1 MAAITKLDLKELEEG
16 RKYLMSGSV
25 GHALPLLLVSGK
37 GAVLKDVHGKEYI
50 DCTSQAWTYNV
61 GFSHPKVI
69 KAAIEQTKQL
79 SHCRTSF
86 ETIPKLRLLKKL
98 GELAPGRL
106 KKISFCM
113 HGSVANEG
121 AFKLAMVN
129 RPEAE
134 KFLTVY
140 DNYSGRTMATIA
152 ASWPYHPISKRLSP
166 FMHNFIRVPNA
177 YCYRCPFKLEY
188 PECNLLCAEFI
199 KSTLEKGAEPVAAL
213 TLEPFQASGG
223 MIEFPQGYLKRVRE
237 ICDECGILL
246 IYDEIQTA
254 FGRLGAMFAAELYGA
269 LPDILVFGKAIAG
282 GFPLAGVMM
291 REDLKPYDS
300 AIHSF
305 TFSHF
310 PVSLAAACATLDVL
324 EEEKLLQRAQKTGK
338 YIIKRLLEMKE
349 KYELIGDVRGRGL
362 MIGIELVKSKKTKEP
377 ACEETLKFEKEAL
390 KKGVIFGVSKF
401 LGLGNVIKIKP
412 PLVINEEEVEKVLQ
426 VFEDLTKSLTTR

>member
-1 MAAITKLDLKELEEG
+1 MAVVTKLDLKELEEG

-37 GAVLKDVHGKEYI
+37 GALLKDVHGKEYI

-152 ASWPYHPISKRLSP
+152 AS
-166 FMHNFIRVPNA
+166 
-177 YCYRCPFKLEY
+177 
-188 PECNLLCAEFI
+188 
-199 KSTLEKGAEPVAAL
+199 
-213 TLEPFQASGG
+213 
-223 MIEFPQGYLKRVRE
+223 
-237 ICDECGILL
+237 
-246 IYDEIQTA
+246 
-254 FGRLGAMFAAELYGA
+254 
-269 LPDILVFGKAIAG
+269 
-282 GFPLAGVMM
+282 
-291 REDLKPYDS
+291 
-300 AIHSF
+300 
-305 TFSHF
+305 
-310 PVSLAAACATLDVL
+310 
-324 EEEKLLQRAQKTGK
+324 
-338 YIIKRLLEMKE
+338 
-349 KYELIGDVRGRGL
+349 
-362 MIGIELVKSKKTKEP
+362 
-377 ACEETLKFEKEAL
+377 
-390 KKGVIFGVSKF
+390 
-401 LGLGNVIKIKP
+401 
-412 PLVINEEEVEKVLQ
+412 
-426 VFEDLTKSLTTR
+426 